1 MFYDT
6 DIEREKVMKNNINTL
21 VVCSA
26 DELKKLKDEV
36 SQISTEVII
45 KYHADNYKD
54 ALRII
59 NDVNAH
65 LDAII
70 IDGTMSNE
78 NILSLLTGYDNKVL
92 LSRTIVIDNIKLDCY
107 NLSSTDYQ
115 LYNVIPKNYKTRDL
129 ILSLHEIKN
138 KNEKYNLQKISI
150 YDQVAEI
157 LKKLGIAPDKN
168 GFHYLR
174 KAIYECYLEP
184 SLLTSITKDIYPMLA
199 KSFCKKESCIERS
212 IRSAIET
219 GWDRGNYEYSN
230 ELFSNCVDYYKTKP
244 TNGEFIAIIVDK
256 IMMEQ
261 GRTSY

>member
-1 MFYDT
+1 
-6 DIEREKVMKNNINTL
+6 MKNNINTL
-21 VVCSA
+21 VVCSTE
-26 DELKKLKDEV
+26 ELNRLKEDI
-36 SQISTEVII
+36 SKISTEVII
-45 KYHADNYKD
+45 KYSADNYKD
-54 ALRII
+54 ALNII
-59 NDVNAH
+59 NDINATI
-65 LDAII
+65 DAII
-70 IDGTMSNE
+70 IDGTLPGE
-78 NILSLLTGYDNKVL
+78 DVLSLLTKYSNKYY
-92 LSRTIVIDNIKLDCY
+92 LSRTIIIDNIKLDCY
-107 NLSSTDYQ
+107 NLTTSDYQ
-115 LYNVIPKNYKTRDL
+115 LFNIIPKSYSVSDL
-129 ILSLHEIKN
+129 IISLEEIKK
-138 KNEKYNLQKISI
+138 KNEKYNYQKLSI

-184 SLLTSITKDIYPMLA
+184 SLLTSITKEIYPMLA
-199 KSFCKKESCIERS
+199 KSFSKKESCIERS

>member
-1 MFYDT
+1 
-6 DIEREKVMKNNINTL
+6 MKNNINTL
-21 VVCSA
+21 VVCSNE
-26 DELKKLKDEV
+26 DLLKLKEEI
-36 SQISTEVII
+36 SKLSTEINI
-45 KYHADNYKD
+45 KFSADNYKD
-54 ALRII
+54 ALKII
-59 NDVNAH
+59 NDSNSK
-65 LDAII
+65 LDAIV
-70 IDGTMSNE
+70 IDGTLTGE
-78 NILSLLTGYDNKVL
+78 NILSLLTSYENKVL
-92 LSRTIVIDNIKLDCY
+92 ISRTIVIDNIKLDCY
-107 NLSSTDYQ
+107 NLSTTDYQ
-115 LYNVIPKNYKTRDL
+115 LFNVIPKNFKVNDL
-129 ILSLHEIKN
+129 IISLKEIKN
-138 KNEKYNLQKISI
+138 KEEKYNFLKISI
-150 YDQVAEI
+150 YDKVAEI

-184 SLLTSITKDIYPMLA
+184 SLLTSITKEIYPMLA
-199 KSFCKKESCIERS
+199 QSFSKKESCIERS